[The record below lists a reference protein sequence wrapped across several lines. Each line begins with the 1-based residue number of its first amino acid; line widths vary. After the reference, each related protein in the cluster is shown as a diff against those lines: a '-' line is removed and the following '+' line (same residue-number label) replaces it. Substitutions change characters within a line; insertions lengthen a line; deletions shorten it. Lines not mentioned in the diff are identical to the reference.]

1 MFVVEDDKVSKRQSN
16 DNRTQ
21 VLASRLQTI
30 TLWCRLLA
38 SWAITTQPYIM
49 SHPEDGTEQQP
60 AEKEE
65 LKSIPFSPMTR
76 HLQSF
81 GAPDLQVSIGE
92 DEQLYHYHS
101 LILASQSLYIDTL
114 LSSPVAH
121 KEQEKM
127 RISFPE
133 IQPETWE
140 KMMKYLGPSEANP
153 SLDDLLLIIPL
164 YDKYQF
170 LAPLQYC
177 DIHISKDILTGNI
190 GGYYDM
196 KDDGSAVKAARLVSL
211 VYNIDLFPLS
221 KPLAVKWAE
230 NRLSKLIC
238 VNEEVIQLLVPL
250 IENDE
255 KIIRSLMS
263 TFLGRKCKEMT
274 MNDMRD
280 VIMQPKF
287 AEKCIS
293 RCHEIKEIGEQSRC
307 LRPESLSIYG
317 CGGYTSCIE
326 GKYTFESAIR
336 TYGKFAGGHV
346 GGVAAGTWERERVGD
361 IDGVSHRIFVASVDV
376 WGTTWEI
383 YACPIRDDGD
393 NNNSARDECEN
404 KTVLY
409 RWENGIYNSLIPPK
423 QGWKVID
430 GRDADSKRF
439 RVDYSIGQR
448 GNPW

>member
-1 MFVVEDDKVSKRQSN
+1 
-16 DNRTQ
+16 
-21 VLASRLQTI
+21 
-30 TLWCRLLA
+30 
-38 SWAITTQPYIM
+38 M

-153 SLDDLLLIIPL
+153 SLDDLLMIIPL

-170 LAPLQYC
+170 PAPLQYC
-177 DIHISKDILTGNI
+177 DMHISKDILI
-190 GGYYDM
+190 RHRGYYHDE
-196 KDDGSAVKAARLVSL
+196 KLAVNSARLASM

-255 KIIRSLMS
+255 KIVRSLMS
-263 TFLGRKCKEMT
+263 TFLGRLCKGMT
-274 MNDMRD
+274 MNEMRD
-280 VIMQPKF
+280 VIMQPDF
-287 AEKCIS
+287 AKKCVS
-293 RCHEIKEIGEQSRC
+293 RCSEIEEFEKQVRP

-317 CGGYTSCIE
+317 PADFDYKGIE
-326 GKYTFESAIR
+326 GEYMFESLIKH
-336 TYGKFAGGHV
+336 YGMKFAGGHV
-346 GGVAAGTWERERVGD
+346 GGVAAGTWKKEGD
-361 IDGVSHRIFVASVDV
+361 IDGVRQLISIESVDV
-376 WGTTWEI
+376 WGTAWEI
-383 YACPIRDDGD
+383 YACPSRDDD
-393 NNNSARDECEN
+393 DVNNNVTAGDECEN
-404 KTVLY
+404 KRVLY

-423 QGWKVID
+423 KGWKVID
-430 GRDADSKRF
+430 GRDADLVATKRF